1 MPTSNLTDPDDG
13 DSRRDAQQTSRDGLV
28 SGFRIVS
35 LCTLLS
41 RILGLARD
49 MSLAAVFGAGPILD
63 AFTLAFRLPNLSRQ
77 LFGEGALTAAFLPIF
92 VRELQSGERRTAQ
105 QLSSAMFWGL
115 GGVLAGIVL
124 VIEAGVISVL
134 VFTDVS
140 GNSRLLLV
148 LVAIQTPY
156 LLCICLAAQLSAVLH
171 SLRQFVWPALLPV
184 CLNVVWLSG
193 IAVAAAVFSAPE
205 SRIQAVAVAVVAG
218 GACQLAIALWAA
230 ARRGFPVRRDF
241 GNAWTRVREVAA
253 AMLPIVIGFTVS
265 QTNVFV
271 DSFVAWA
278 AANTKFGEL
287 LPVPIDPGTA
297 SALFFGQRMYQFP
310 LGIFGVAL
318 GTVLFPVL
326 ASHAQ
331 AGDQLGLRRE
341 LAHGL
346 RLTIAIGVPASAGLV
361 VLATPITN
369 LLFRRGAFDA
379 ADAQLTSTMIAVYGA
394 AVWAYV
400 GVLIAYRGF
409 YAIGDRITPVRIS
422 VGIVACNLTLNVVL
436 VCTIGGVGLAIGG
449 ALSAAVQ
456 AIAASLLLQ
465 SRVGRLAWNEIS
477 ATAAKTLLATAVMA
491 VVCFTVARSLPPAVS
506 LSARLTAVLLPVS
519 LGVGVF
525 LLLARLLRLSEPW
538 ELLGLVA
545 ARPRKSPPKT

>member
-1 MPTSNLTDPDDG
+1 MTDSAPDAPDPHA
-13 DSRRDAQQTSRDGLV
+13 DLNHTSRIGLA

-41 RILGLARD
+41 RFLGLARD
-49 MSLAAVFGAGPILD
+49 MTLASVFGAGPILD

-92 VRELQSGERRTAQ
+92 VRELQSDDQRAAR
-105 QLSSAMFWGL
+105 QLSSAMFCGL
-115 GGVLAGIVL
+115 GAALAVIVL
-124 VIEAGVISVL
+124 LIEAALIAVL
-134 VFTDVS
+134 VFGNVS
-140 GNSRLLLV
+140 GNLRLLLL

-184 CLNVVWLSG
+184 CLNVVWLLG
-193 IAVAAAVFSAPE
+193 IAIAAVMFATPE
-205 SRIQAVAVAVVAG
+205 ARIQAVAVSVVAG
-218 GACQLAIALWAA
+218 GACQLSIALWAA
-230 ARRGFPVRRDF
+230 SRRGFPIRFDF
-241 GNAWTRVREVAA
+241 GDAWARVREVVA
-253 AMLPIVIGFTVS
+253 AMLPIVLGFAVS

-271 DSFVAWA
+271 DSFIAWA
-278 AANTKFGEL
+278 AANTQWGAL

-297 SALFFGQRMYQFP
+297 TALFFGQRMYQFP

-331 AGDQLGLRRE
+331 AGDHLGLRRD

-346 RLTIAIGVPASAGLV
+346 KLTIAIGVPASAGLV
-361 VLATPITN
+361 VLARPITD

-379 ADAQLTSTMIAVYGA
+379 ADAELTSTMIAVYGA
-394 AVWAYV
+394 AVWAYI

-409 YAIGDRITPVRIS
+409 YAIGDRMTPVRIS
-422 VGIVACNLTLNVVL
+422 LGIVACNLALNVAL

-449 ALSAAVQ
+449 AVSAAVQ
-456 AIAASLLLQ
+456 AVAASLLLQ
-465 SRVGRLAWNEIS
+465 SRVGRLAWSEIT
-477 ATAAKTLLATAVMA
+477 ATAGKTLLATAAMAFASFGVLSAAPSGDSLLHRLAA
-491 VVCFTVARSLPPAVS
+491 VVLPILA
-506 LSARLTAVLLPVS
+506 
-519 LGVGVF
+519 GVGVY
-525 LLLARLLRLSEPW
+525 LAAARLMLLTEPW
-538 ELLGLVA
+538 ELIGAVSK
-545 ARPRKSPPKT
+545 RRTG